1 MIKQIVSAIIKFWKW
16 IHPHS
21 KEIPVIKLIPDRP
34 VPVKG
39 ARVFSEY
46 LVVEYC
52 GQKIS
57 LHKTQVPIWNKMP
70 RKDKRIMADKFKK
83 QIQNG
88 KIRFEL
94 INGKWLCL
102 KNKDY
107 NPKINGIQ
115 KNC

>member
-1 MIKQIVSAIIKFWKW
+1 MKIMIKQIISAFKKLGKSIRYT
-16 IHPHS
+16 PPD
-21 KEIPVIKLIPDRP
+21 IPVIKLIPDKP

-39 ARVFSEY
+39 DQVFSEY
-46 LVVEYC
+46 LVVEYH

-57 LHKTQVPIWNKMP
+57 LHRKQVPIWNTMP

-83 QIQNG
+83 QISQG

-94 INGKWLCL
+94 INNKWICL

-107 NPKINGIQ
+107 GEKKDIR
-115 KNC
+115 